1 MPGTDDPQPS
11 PEPEP
16 EPSPTPDS
24 EEESESEEEE
34 EEKVDSEEEEPEPE
48 SVVVDMGTESEDDGL
63 TVDDVQA
70 LIGDKSD
77 TLDIHDKTLSSAG
90 ESIIEAL
97 REDMRKQALALAEL
111 EKKHQYEQ
119 LHRSHSSQGIHRAS
133 DDSSSISGCS
143 PRSSSSPRER
153 EEKIKIKR
161 IKAEEKAKKNAE
173 ERARKAK
180 KEEKEEE
187 ERELKTEQEENEKKE
202 RKFENFI
209 WWDKSEK
216 IAEKDKDKHKWS
228 TLTRYRFQRCLWK
241 LKYNRIVS
249 TFYLDN
255 LKRREGRWSW
265 MIIVISTFTS
275 GLTVANNVEDEP
287 VNNYNTYVNGALT
300 VSSMTVSLIAAW
312 IKKQMFIERIN
323 ETDKYLLNIN
333 ALCEELEIQFAL
345 LNRDRIKYDDF
356 KKKYIPEITKYLTTN
371 PMIPPNEW
379 KSCIRE
385 ITQKYPEL
393 VNPDNTQEN
402 KLWPWF
408 GDYVLD
414 KDDYGKEAVV
424 RNPTTFM
431 EHFKKSQADRLKS
444 SCCAGI
450 CKPKAVTNI
459 Y

>member
-11 PEPEP
+11 PEP

-24 EEESESEEEE
+24 EEESEPDEESESEEEAE
-34 EEKVDSEEEEPEPE
+34 AEAEAEPE
-48 SVVVDMGTESEDDGL
+48 SVFVDVGTESEDDGL
-63 TVDDVQA
+63 NVDDVQA
-70 LIGDKSD
+70 LIDDKSD
-77 TLDIHDKTLSSAG
+77 TLDIHDKTLSSTG
-90 ESIIEAL
+90 DSIIEAL
-97 REDMRKQALALAEL
+97 REDMHKQALALAEL
-111 EKKHQYEQ
+111 ERKHQYEQ
-119 LHRSHSSQGIHRAS
+119 LHRSHSSQSIHRAS

-143 PRSSSSPRER
+143 PRSRSSPRER

-161 IKAEEKAKKNAE
+161 IKAEEKAKKDAE
-173 ERARKAK
+173 ERAKKAK
-180 KEEKEEE
+180 KEEKEAE
-187 ERELKTEQEENEKKE
+187 ERALKTKKEENAKKE
-202 RKFENFI
+202 RKFDNFI

-216 IAEKDKDKHKWS
+216 LAETEKEKHKWS

-249 TFYLDN
+249 TFYLEN

-287 VNNYNTYVNGALT
+287 VDQYNTYVNASLT

-379 KSCIRE
+379 KACIRE

-414 KDDYGKEAVV
+414 TDDYGKKSVV

-431 EHFKKSQADRLKS
+431 EHFKKTNTDRLRS
-444 SCCAGI
+444 SCCASI